1 MTKMKQMCRTLTVKV
16 GERKKKEWRAR
27 NMWALFKKEIK
38 NGGHA
43 TCGPSSRMKWG
54 VNLTDDRCTKTQ
66 KMGENDINE
75 LQRG

>member
-1 MTKMKQMCRTLTVKV
+1 MTKIKQMCRTLTVK
-16 GERKKKEWRAR
+16 EK
-27 NMWALFKKEIK
+27 NK

-66 KMGENDINE
+66 KKWGKNDINE
-75 LQRG
+75 LERG